1 MDHRLHATASMA
13 ESFYH
18 LFVNRRAYTLQS
30 TRPHPETGRHYYYRP
45 KARDG
50 EAPTRTEPGN
60 SAATPGRRHHA
71 RHLCHQSAHAKVQM
85 GGDRRRL

>member
-30 TRPHPETGRHYYYRP
+30 TRPHPETGRHSYYR
-45 KARDG
+45 AGRG
-50 EAPTRTEPGN
+50 
-60 SAATPGRRHHA
+60 TPHSR
-71 RHLCHQSAHAKVQM
+71 
-85 GGDRRRL
+85 

>member
-30 TRPHPETGRHYYYRP
+30 TRPPLLLPAEGAGRGNRA
-45 KARDG
+45 K
-50 EAPTRTEPGN
+50 PGN
-60 SAATPGRRHHA
+60 RSATPGR
-71 RHLCHQSAHAKVQM
+71 
-85 GGDRRRL
+85 